1 MVDDLDRIEFYNQ
14 LGNCK
19 SKREIEDL
27 INNIDNENLLE
38 VISEKYKQVIE
49 FNKIEDEERLVK
61 DIIRILEIT
70 YINFSRRKEREN

>member
-1 MVDDLDRIEFYNQ
+1 MIEDLDRIGFYNQ

-19 SKREIEDL
+19 SKKEIEDL
-27 INNIDNENLLE
+27 INNIDSENLLE
-38 VISEKYKQVIE
+38 VISEKYKQIIE

-70 YINFSRRKEREN
+70 YINFSRKEEK

>member
-1 MVDDLDRIEFYNQ
+1 MEDLDRIQFYNQ

-19 SKREIEDL
+19 SKKEIENL

-38 VISEKYKQVIE
+38 MISEKYKQIIE

-70 YINFSRRKEREN
+70 YINFSRKEEK